1 MTGSSVRATITVDFA
16 PQSTLRLWLPS
27 RMEENYAFR
36 TTMTVNIDGRA
47 TYSNYR
53 QFKVDTSTA
62 IK

>member
-1 MTGSSVRATITVDFA
+1 VDFA
-16 PQSTLRLWLPS
+16 AQSTLGLWLPAA
-27 RMEENYAFR
+27 MEEYYAFR

-53 QFKVDTSTA
+53 QFKVDTSTT